1 MTAACQA
8 AAGLAFFVQ
17 LLSGLPAQLRL
28 TDPIQ
33 RVNSVRSSRCRKL
46 PAVELGEDAA
56 ALLFA
61 VDIAKH
67 AQRLD
72 DATKFGERAGQPGR
86 AVLGGL
92 PLMKTTI
99 RLVAA
104 AAALIFVLH
113 LVADRY
119 TPYTSN
125 ARVKAIIVET
135 VPQVSGYLAA
145 VAVTNAQVVEAG
157 QLLARIDQRPFA
169 LQLEKAR
176 ADLQTA
182 TQEVGASSAQVAA
195 AQASLAQEQAM
206 LENARAQS
214 QRTFQ
219 LERDGVASHSAGDK
233 MRADLLSAEARVR
246 GAQADLE
253 RAQQQLGAEGTDN
266 PHVRAALAAVHTAEL
281 NLQWTE
287 LRAPTRG
294 IVLDLQV
301 DEGTYAHAGQTLMT
315 FVSFDDVWVE
325 AYMTENN
332 LGRIARGN
340 PVELT
345 LDVYPG
351 RIFEGVVSS
360 ITAAAAVSGP
370 MGHSNLPQP
379 PKVTG
384 WMRDPQRFP
393 VRITMRG
400 YEVVDR
406 ADIRRNFNGQADVV
420 VYTGGNSVLNALAA
434 VWIRLMSW
442 LSYAY

>member
-1 MTAACQA
+1 
-8 AAGLAFFVQ
+8 
-17 LLSGLPAQLRL
+17 
-28 TDPIQ
+28 
-33 RVNSVRSSRCRKL
+33 
-46 PAVELGEDAA
+46 
-56 ALLFA
+56 
-61 VDIAKH
+61 
-67 AQRLD
+67 
-72 DATKFGERAGQPGR
+72 
-86 AVLGGL
+86 
-92 PLMKTTI
+92 MKTTI

-104 AAALIFVLH
+104 AAALIFVWYLI
-113 LVADRY
+113 ADRY

-195 AQASLAQEQAM
+195 AQANLAQAQAL
-206 LENARAQS
+206 LENTRAQS
-214 QRTFQ
+214 ERTFQ
-219 LERDGVASHSAGDK
+219 LEQKGITSVAAADQ
-233 MRADLLSAEARVR
+233 MRAQLSSAEGRVS
-246 GAQADLE
+246 GAEADLE
-253 RAQQQLGAEGTDN
+253 RARQQLGVEGANN
-266 PHVRAALAAVHTAEL
+266 PRILAALVALHTAEL

-287 LRAPTRG
+287 LHAPARG
-294 IVLDLQV
+294 VVLDLQV
-301 DEGTYAHAGQTLMT
+301 AKGTFAQAGKTLMT

-332 LGRIARGN
+332 LGRVAIGN
-340 PVELT
+340 PVELS

-360 ITAAAAVSGP
+360 ITIAAAASGQT
-370 MGHSNLPQP
+370 GHSSLPQP

-400 YEVVDR
+400 YEIGTDR
-406 ADIRRNFNGQADVV
+406 ADIRRHFNGQADVV

-434 VWIRLMSW
+434 FWIRFMSW

>member
-1 MTAACQA
+1 
-8 AAGLAFFVQ
+8 
-17 LLSGLPAQLRL
+17 
-28 TDPIQ
+28 
-33 RVNSVRSSRCRKL
+33 
-46 PAVELGEDAA
+46 
-56 ALLFA
+56 
-61 VDIAKH
+61 
-67 AQRLD
+67 
-72 DATKFGERAGQPGR
+72 
-86 AVLGGL
+86 
-92 PLMKTTI
+92 
-99 RLVAA
+99 
-104 AAALIFVLH
+104 LH

-195 AQASLAQEQAM
+195 AQASLAPAQAM

-233 MRADLLSAEARVR
+233 MRADLLSAEARVS
-246 GAQADLE
+246 GAEADLE
-253 RAQQQLGAEGTDN
+253 RARQQLGAEGANN
-266 PHVRAALAAVHTAEL
+266 PRILAALATLHTAEL

-287 LRAPTRG
+287 LHAPARG
-294 IVLDLQV
+294 VVLDLQV
-301 DEGTYAHAGQTLMT
+301 AQVTYAQAGKPLMT

-332 LGRIARGN
+332 LGRVAIGN

-360 ITAAAAVSGP
+360 ITIAAAASGQT
-370 MGHSNLPQP
+370 GHSSLPQP
-379 PKVTG
+379 PKVT
-384 WMRDPQRFP
+384 
-393 VRITMRG
+393 
-400 YEVVDR
+400 
-406 ADIRRNFNGQADVV
+406 A
-420 VYTGGNSVLNALAA
+420 
-434 VWIRLMSW
+434 
-442 LSYAY
+442 